1 MAFPQK
7 HHIFIMIAVAFL
19 AFALRTQLQ
28 VSSKPIE
35 VTIPEPIANPMAL
48 AEEVPQFDIN
58 MDLPLAER
66 YQELTTYFCP
76 KISHAIPKLVEEIGQ
91 LIDEKLGPV
100 GTPFVWALRW
110 KFWFYYHVFMKES
123 THAEVKYFA
132 DRCNIEKGIST
143 LLTYFYDF
151 VSAVASATMCTTV
164 ILKDK
169 HGNLLLA
176 SNLDFWFNKLLDK
189 VLYKANVY
197 QNGTLIYTSL
207 NVFGING
214 PLRFWSHVGNY
225 SLGTPTPSPKKI
237 YSNEPKTPRQRLIFF
252 RRTLHERRPNPPT
265 ISIPRSPNCNFLQQS
280 LGSHQH
286 PTPPIPSLLCY
297 SRY

>member
-7 HHIFIMIAVAFL
+7 HHILIMIAVAFL
-19 AFALRTQLQ
+19 ALALRTQLQ

-35 VTIPEPIANPMAL
+35 ITMPEPIANPMAL

-58 MDLPLAER
+58 IDLPLAER

-76 KISHAIPKLVEEIGQ
+76 KISHAIPRLVEEIGQ

-110 KFWFYYHVFMKES
+110 KFWFYYHVFMKKE

-164 ILKDK
+164 ITKDK

-197 QNGTLIYTSL
+197 QNGQLIYTSL

-214 PLRFWSHVGNY
+214 PLRFWSHKGSY
-225 SLGTPTPSPKKI
+225 SLGTHPPSPKKLH
-237 YSNEPKTPRQRLIFF
+237 SDEPETSRQRALLF
-252 RRTLHERRPNPPT
+252 RRTLHARLPNPPT
-265 ISIPRSPNCNFLQQS
+265 ISIRRGPNRHLLQPSPIPHNKT
-280 LGSHQH
+280 
-286 PTPPIPSLLCY
+286 TPPIPSLLCH
-297 SRY
+297 SR